1 MASEGYPETV
11 EKGHAIRGLGPASE
25 LNNVVVFHA
34 ATTTSSDNPE
44 TVLTTGG
51 RVLGVT
57 AHAESLA
64 RAKLKAYEGV
74 KEIRWRGAWCRKDIA
89 DKGLRHEQE
98 QAASESTES
107 SSPSSEG
114 TA

>member
-1 MASEGYPETV
+1 
-11 EKGHAIRGLGPASE
+11 
-25 LNNVVVFHA
+25 A
-34 ATTTSSDNPE
+34 ATSTNPNE
-44 TVLTTGG
+44 PGAILAAGG

-89 DKGLRHEQE
+89 DKGLRHEHE
-98 QAASESTES
+98 QVAAESAES
-107 SSPSSEG
+107 SSLPPEG

>member
-1 MASEGYPETV
+1 MASEGYPGTV
-11 EKGHAIRGLGPASE
+11 EKGHAIRGLEKARQ

-34 ATTTSSDNPE
+34 ATTTDADNPE
-44 TVLTTGG
+44 TILAAGG

-89 DKGLRHEQE
+89 DKGLRHEHE
-98 QAASESTES
+98 QIAAESAES
-107 SSPSSEG
+107 SSSLPEG

>member
-1 MASEGYPETV
+1 MVASVLRHRSTTFPALYLTGNMFHQSRVFRPSTTLILQTDQP
-11 EKGHAIRGLGPASE
+11 GAI
-25 LNNVVVFHA
+25 
-34 ATTTSSDNPE
+34 
-44 TVLTTGG
+44 LTAGG

-89 DKGLRHEQE
+89 DKGLRHEHE
-98 QAASESTES
+98 QVVAESAELS
-107 SSPSSEG
+107 SSPPEG